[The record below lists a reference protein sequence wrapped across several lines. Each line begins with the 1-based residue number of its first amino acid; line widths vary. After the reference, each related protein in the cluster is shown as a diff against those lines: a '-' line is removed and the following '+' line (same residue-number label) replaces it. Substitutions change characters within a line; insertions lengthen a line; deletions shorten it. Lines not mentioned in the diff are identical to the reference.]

1 MAQYHRIGERQTH
14 NGVTGEW
21 DGKDWREVLE
31 PEAGSQPA
39 PETVE
44 SLAASIGDRRR
55 QAQRVAAFEDV
66 SGEAT
71 RGITPTD
78 MARGVYQSFTS
89 PLQTLKSLAA
99 GQDEL
104 RQKGVESWRQGNYGA
119 AARQFTEYGLPVAAA
134 GTVAALAAPEVG
146 FLSALGVLGNM
157 GTAAVT
163 TSLAGQGAER
173 SSEFLDRG
181 QPYKAAGAMLNM
193 GAQAALPAV
202 TNKAVESGLRA
213 VQKVGNTRVGAIDIP
228 YDVARNADYARSKG
242 IPVGAYE
249 QTGNK
254 AILGLEDVTARSPLR
269 MFTEPKQRA
278 AQTAAIAADID
289 SISASISENK
299 LDLYGASENITTALK
314 DAEAAAQKA
323 ATAAYAPVEAAEAR
337 ASVVKNPK
345 ASYRKVYER
354 LKADNAAVTLNPNSP
369 DGRALTALSRLMNAD
384 EYVPL
389 MTAETLLSDL
399 KGLSGGRIKD
409 VALLYKSTRDQG
421 IAMKAA
427 IEWQKAI
434 DASAKGAGV
443 LDDLKAGRALT
454 RERYRAIDVIDKVRP
469 DNPKVLADRL
479 RAPHEG
485 GRSLGARIEQI
496 VPASTMNDMTRAIFD
511 DITEPSRLA
520 ERTPGSGATALQ
532 KWNAWGDR
540 NKAASLS
547 PQHISDIDNIL
558 QFQKRQMERSNPSGS
573 AIVGGQMAS
582 LAGLFYTPLTTGA
595 LHVTQ
600 YAISKLL
607 RSETG
612 AALLREGIGLSPKSA
627 NAANWTRRI
636 IAEAQK
642 YDLAVDTG
650 RAGIRIGAEAG
661 KDSGDTP
668 DMSGAPAGVAKRVTA
683 VPSMTGTPMGVGK
696 RFTSGPF
703 KGQTWAVINGVVTKV
718 K

>member
-1 MAQYHRIGERQTH
+1 MMAQSFRIGERKTK

-21 DGKDWREVLE
+21 DGTDWREVLE

-146 FLSALGVLGNM
+146 FLSALGVLGSM
-157 GTAAVT
+157 GTAALT

-202 TNKAVESGLRA
+202 AGGLRA

-443 LDDLKAGRALT
+443 LDDLKAGRAFT

-479 RAPHEG
+479 SAPREG

-496 VPASTMNDMTRAIFD
+496 VPPSTMNDMTRAIFD

-612 AALLREGIGLSPKSA
+612 ASLLREGIALSPKSA
-627 NAANWTRRI
+627 NAADWTRRM

-650 RAGIRIGAEAG
+650 RAGLRIGAEAG

-668 DMSGAPAGVAKRVTA
+668 NMSGVPAGVAKRFTEGPYAGQKWVVDKA
-683 VPSMTGTPMGVGK
+683 GTTM
-696 RFTSGPF
+696 RL
-703 KGQTWAVINGVVTKV
+703 N
-718 K
+718 